1 MAREFSKQFYMSRE
15 WNKVRMYVLMRDK
28 FKCQKCGRAAQEVHH
43 KKHLT
48 PENILDPYISL
59 NPENLISLCK
69 DCHFEEHRDDKREG
83 TDDVHAL
90 PILLVAGK
98 VVLIQIPDEDTY
110 TEHDCNY
117 RCNQRYP

>member
-83 TDDVHAL
+83 KRRYDKEKN
-90 PILLVAGK
+90 G
-98 VVLIQIPDEDTY
+98 
-110 TEHDCNY
+110 DCNEGY
-117 RCNQRYP
+117 HFDASGQLVPD